1 MRQEVLEVYII
12 NLDIIDCSRDIWGG
26 RLKRER
32 FIPKNKH
39 FNSINYNLSGNLLL
53 AGGNSQYICLYD
65 MHYQILIK
73 KFTLTH
79 NRSIDGILRK
89 LNSKHLKEGG
99 EADIQDLEESDEE
112 KDKSL
117 LANLPGAKKKTN
129 PPIKIYAVRFSN
141 TNRSFAIACTEG
153 IFIYSL
159 DTSFTF
165 SPLQLDMNIT
175 TDNAIDAFKE
185 GSYLKALVFSFYLNK
200 PELMSKF
207 INSIPHQQ
215 ILLICNKLPQNII
228 SPLLDFLA
236 KKIES
241 DKQIHLYMMYIIIN

>member
-1 MRQEVLEVYII
+1 
-12 NLDIIDCSRDIWGG
+12 
-26 RLKRER
+26 
-32 FIPKNKH
+32 
-39 FNSINYNLSGNLLL
+39 
-53 AGGNSQYICLYD
+53 
-65 MHYQILIK
+65 MHYQILVK

-79 NRSIDGILRK
+79 NRSIDGILKK

-99 EADIQDLEESDEE
+99 EADLQDFEESDEE

-117 LANLPGAKKKTN
+117 LANLPGAKKKSN
-129 PPIKIYAVRFSN
+129 PPIKIFAVRFSN

-175 TDNAIDAFKE
+175 TDNAIEAFKE
-185 GSYLKALVFSFYLNK
+185 SSYLKALVFSFYLNK

-207 INSIPHQQ
+207 INSIPHNQ
-215 ILLICNKLPQNII
+215 ILLICNKLPANIV
-228 SPLLDFLA
+228 SPLLDYLA
-236 KKIES
+236 KKVET
-241 DKQIHLYMMYIIIN
+241 DKQIQLYMM